1 MNSPVPH
8 IKKAGS
14 ATVDMARDWTL
25 SIGVIFAEYIQLLK
39 DHKGPM
45 IVITLFTLYSWAMGV
60 FHLKDFVDII
70 VSLKNLI
77 PFIGS

>member
-1 MNSPVPH
+1 MKSPVEH
-8 IKKAGS
+8 LKNATS
-14 ATVDMARDWTL
+14 ATVEITAGWML
-25 SIGVIFAEYIQLLK
+25 SLSVIFAEYLCLLK